1 MKKKIVI
8 SCVCIFIVLV
18 LSIGVYWCFHPTHYK
33 FNDRF
38 IIGNSK
44 DNIIEK
50 YGEFDYSKYDE
61 SGNYLYAEYVASHYN
76 YPKYTPGL
84 IRKRYIIEF
93 ENDIATNVEIRE
105 GEYIQ

>member
-50 YGEFDYSKYDE
+50 YGEFDYSKYE
-61 SGNYLYAEYVASHYN
+61 SNNYRMLMSVENSKPLFPHPYLQRLGVSVPCHSH
-76 YPKYTPGL
+76 
-84 IRKRYIIEF
+84 R
-93 ENDIATNVEIRE
+93 
-105 GEYIQ
+105 

>member
-1 MKKKIVI
+1 MKKKIII

-18 LSIGVYWCFHPTHYK
+18 LSICVYWYFHPTHYK

-38 IIGNSK
+38 IIGNLK

-61 SGNYLYAEYVASHYN
+61 SGDYLYAEYVASHYS
-76 YPKYTPGL
+76 YPKYLPGL
-84 IRKRYIIEF
+84 TRKWYIIEF
-93 ENDIATNVEIRE
+93 ENDVAISVEIRE
-105 GEYIQ
+105 GSYMK